1 MNRLAGVTDRD
12 DLLALVTDLGV
23 VHGRVTLSS
32 GLEADWYLD
41 LRRVTLHRRA
51 APLVG
56 RLLRELTADWD
67 YDAVGG
73 LTLGADP
80 IASAVLHA
88 TDGAVDAFLVRKAQK
103 AHGMQQQIEGPSVA
117 GRRVLIVDDV
127 STTGSSPL
135 TAARAAQEAGATV
148 AGVAL
153 IADRGGVAEIEAQGF
168 TCRTLYSL
176 ADLGL
181 G

>member
-1 MNRLAGVTDRD
+1 MSSSRD
-12 DLLALVTDLGV
+12 QLLQLIKDIGI
-23 VHGRVTLSS
+23 VHGKVTLSS
-32 GLEADWYLD
+32 GIEADYYVD
-41 LRRVTLHRRA
+41 LRRITLHRVA

-56 RLLRELTADWD
+56 EQLWELTADLG
-67 YDAVGG
+67 YEAVGG

-80 IASAVLHA
+80 VATAVLHA
-88 TDGAVDAFLVRKAQK
+88 SGGAVDAFLVRKAQK
-103 AHGMQQQIEGPSVA
+103 AHGMQQQVEGPSVA

-135 TAARAAQEAGATV
+135 TAARAVEEAGAVV

-153 IADRGGVAEIEAQGF
+153 IADRGGVDVIREAGYE
-168 TCRTLYSL
+168 CRCLYSL

-181 G
+181 E

>member
-1 MNRLAGVTDRD
+1 MSDDRD
-12 DLLALVTDLGV
+12 ELLALIKEHGI
-23 VHGRVTLSS
+23 VHGKVTLSS
-32 GLEADWYLD
+32 GIEADWYID
-41 LRRVTLHRRA
+41 LRRISLHRRA

-56 RLLRELTADWD
+56 RLLRELTADWS

-80 IASAVLHA
+80 VATAVLHA
-88 TDGAVDAFLVRKAQK
+88 SDGEVDGFLVRKAQK
-103 AHGMQQQIEGPSVA
+103 AHGLQQQIEGPSVD

-135 TAARAAQEAGATV
+135 TAARAAESAGATV

-153 IADRGGVAEIEAQGF
+153 IADRGGVATIEAEGYP
-168 TCRTLYSL
+168 CRCLYTL

-181 G
+181 E

>member
-1 MNRLAGVTDRD
+1 MGDREE
-12 DLLALVTDLGV
+12 LLELIKQIGV
-23 VHGRVTLSS
+23 VHGKVTLSS
-32 GLEADWYLD
+32 GIEADWYLD
-41 LRRVTLHRRA
+41 LRRISLHRRA

-56 RLLRELTADWD
+56 RLLRSLTDDLD

-80 IASAVLHA
+80 VAAAVLHA
-88 TDGAVDAFLVRKAQK
+88 SDGAVDGFLVRKAAK
-103 AHGMQQQIEGPSVA
+103 GHGMQQQIEGPSVS

-135 TAARAAQEAGATV
+135 TAARAAEDAGATV

-153 IADRGGVAEIEAQGF
+153 IADRGGVDAIRAEGYE
-168 TCRTLYSL
+168 CRCLYTLP
-176 ADLGL
+176 DLGL
-181 G
+181 A

>member
-1 MNRLAGVTDRD
+1 MPDELLDLIKDLA
-12 DLLALVTDLGV
+12 V
-23 VHGRVTLSS
+23 VHGKVTLSS
-32 GLEADWYLD
+32 GKEADYYID
-41 LRRVTLHRRA
+41 LRRVSLHRTA
-51 APLVG
+51 APMIG
-56 RLLRELTADWD
+56 GALRELTSDWD

-80 IASAVLHA
+80 VACAVLHA
-88 TDGAVDAFLVRKAQK
+88 SSGAVDGFLVRKAQK

-127 STTGSSPL
+127 STTGDSPL

-148 AGVAL
+148 VGIAL
-153 IADRGGVAEIEAQGF
+153 IADRGGLAKIAAEGFEA
-168 TCRTLYSL
+168 RAVYTLE
-176 ADLGL
+176 DLGL

>member
-1 MNRLAGVTDRD
+1 MGSARD
-12 DLLALVTDLGV
+12 ELLALIKEHGV
-23 VHGRVTLSS
+23 IHGKVTLSS
-32 GLEADWYLD
+32 GIEADWYLD
-41 LRRVTLHRRA
+41 MRRISLHRRA

-56 RLLRELTADWD
+56 KLLRSLTADWD

-80 IASAVLHA
+80 VACAVLHA
-88 TDGAVDAFLVRKAQK
+88 SSESVDGFLVRKAQK
-103 AHGMQQQIEGPSVA
+103 AHGMQQQIEGPSVS

-135 TAARAAQEAGATV
+135 AAARAAEAAGATV

-153 IADRGGVAEIEAQGF
+153 IADRGGIEMVEAEGYP
-168 TCRTLYSL
+168 CRCLYTL

-181 G
+181 E